1 MTEYVEP
8 DDGCYWKLI
17 PLDDWGEAMTELD
30 RCNEAG
36 INIQLTRNRDEDGQ
50 EYLTIAESTNW
61 RIRYDL
67 KIHT

>member
-1 MTEYVEP
+1 MMTEYEEP

-17 PLDDWGEAMTELD
+17 PLDDWGGAMKELD

-50 EYLTIAESTNW
+50 EYLNNYSHMTTV
-61 RIRYDL
+61 
-67 KIHT
+67 